1 MNTTNT
7 NYPKSFFK
15 PIEELTFTDDF
26 MFGCIMKNEH
36 ICRGVLERLLRM
48 KIGKIEYPTLQKSIS
63 PFYES
68 KGIRLDVYTADEIH
82 VFDIEIQTSIPP
94 DLGKRTRYYQSMMDS
109 DNLLKGQN
117 YNDLKESYVIFICL
131 SDPFKLGLPV
141 YTFKNLCE
149 ENPAADLNDKSYK
162 VFYNASAYEKETDKE
177 LFALLHY
184 ISAKQTSSSFTDE
197 INGLVEQAK
206 LNEAFRSD
214 YLTMNLREYDL
225 RRMGREEGLQSGIAI
240 GEERGILTGIEKANL
255 DNARNM
261 LADNVAV
268 ERIAR
273 YTGLPLETVRKLKAE
288 LSAAHLLKDD
298 AP

>member
-1 MNTTNT
+1 
-7 NYPKSFFK
+7 
-15 PIEELTFTDDF
+15 
-26 MFGCIMKNEH
+26 
-36 ICRGVLERLLRM
+36 
-48 KIGKIEYPTLQKSIS
+48 
-63 PFYES
+63 
-68 KGIRLDVYTADEIH
+68 
-82 VFDIEIQTSIPP
+82 
-94 DLGKRTRYYQSMMDS
+94 MMDS

-141 YTFKNLCE
+141 YTFRNLCE

-184 ISAKQTSSSFTDE
+184 ISAKQTGSPFTDK

-225 RRMGREEGLQSGIAI
+225 RRMGREEGIRTGIAI
-240 GEERGILTGIEKANL
+240 GEERGIETNKL

-273 YTGLPLETVRKLKAE
+273 YTGLSLETVHKLKSE
-288 LSAAHLLKDD
+288 LYAAQEKQ
-298 AP
+298 

>member
-1 MNTTNT
+1 
-7 NYPKSFFK
+7 
-15 PIEELTFTDDF
+15 
-26 MFGCIMKNEH
+26 
-36 ICRGVLERLLRM
+36 
-48 KIGKIEYPTLQKSIS
+48 
-63 PFYES
+63 
-68 KGIRLDVYTADEIH
+68 
-82 VFDIEIQTSIPP
+82 
-94 DLGKRTRYYQSMMDS
+94 MMDS

-149 ENPAADLNDKSYK
+149 ENPTADLNDKSYK

-177 LFALLHY
+177 LFALLQY
-184 ISAKQTSSSFTDE
+184 ISAKQTCSPFTDE

-206 LNEAFRSD
+206 LSEAFRSD

-225 RRMGREEGLQSGIAI
+225 RRMGREEGI
-240 GEERGILTGIEKANL
+240 RTGIEKANL

-261 LADNVAV
+261 LADNIAV

-273 YTGLPLETVRKLKAE
+273 YTGLPVEAVRKLKAE
-288 LSAAHLLKDD
+288 LSTAPLFKGD

>member
-1 MNTTNT
+1 
-7 NYPKSFFK
+7 
-15 PIEELTFTDDF
+15 
-26 MFGCIMKNEH
+26 
-36 ICRGVLERLLRM
+36 M
-48 KIGKIEYPTLQKSIS
+48 KIGKIEYPSLQKSIS

-68 KGIRLDVYTADEIH
+68 KGIRLDVYTADESH
-82 VFDIEIQTSIPP
+82 VFDIEIQTTVPP
-94 DLGKRTRYYQSMMDS
+94 DLGKRTRYYQSMMDC

-162 VFYNASAYEKETDKE
+162 VFYNASAYEKENDKE
-177 LFALLHY
+177 LFALLQY
-184 ISAKQTSSSFTDE
+184 IKEKQTGSPFTDE

-206 LNEAFRSD
+206 LNEVFRSD

-225 RRMGREEGLQSGIAI
+225 RRMGREEGITI
-240 GEERGILTGIEKANL
+240 GEQRGIETNKL

-273 YTGLPLETVRKLKAE
+273 YTGLPLETVRNLKTE
-288 LSAAHLLKDD
+288 LAAAHLLKGD

>member
-68 KGIRLDVYTADEIH
+68 KGIRLDVYTADESH

-177 LFALLHY
+177 LFALLQY
-184 ISAKQTSSSFTDE
+184 ISAKQTCSPFTDE

-206 LNEAFRSD
+206 LNEVFRSD

-225 RRMGREEGLQSGIAI
+225 RRMGREEGITIGEKRGIAI
-240 GEERGILTGIEKANL
+240 GEERGIETNKL
-255 DNARNM
+255 DNARNF
-261 LADNVAV
+261 LADGLSVEQVA
-268 ERIAR
+268 RCIK
-273 YTGLPLETVRKLKAE
+273 LPLETVRKLKAE
-288 LSAAHLLKDD
+288 LSAAHLLKGD